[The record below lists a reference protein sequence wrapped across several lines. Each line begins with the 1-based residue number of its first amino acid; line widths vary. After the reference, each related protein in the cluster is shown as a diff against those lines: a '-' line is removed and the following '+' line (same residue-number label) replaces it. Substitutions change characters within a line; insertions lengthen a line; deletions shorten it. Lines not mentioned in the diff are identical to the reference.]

1 MMDDTFDPLVYAV
14 KGASSLVG
22 FGVGTES
29 AKELG
34 LMTSN
39 IGRAL
44 TQTDFT
50 STSSAGIGYFEAMSY
65 NEKFRKPYGLLEKVC

>member
-1 MMDDTFDPLVYAV
+1 
-14 KGASSLVG
+14 
-22 FGVGTES
+22 
-29 AKELG
+29 
-34 LMTSN
+34 MTSN

-50 STSSAGIGYFEAMSY
+50 STSSAGIGYFGAMSY